1 MSLAHNDELLS
12 FGRIKCFPQFFLSSC
27 NSFLRGFFKRL
38 KCQIRLRIVYCKI
51 SLLFFSPSVKN
62 IEQNVHRGH
71 ESSHE
76 FPQCLEIN
84 TFVNMLESKVPSNLN
99 GISRSNWT

>member
-12 FGRIKCFPQFFLSSC
+12 FGRIKWFPQFFLSSR
-27 NSFLRGFFKRL
+27 NSFLRVFL
-38 KCQIRLRIVYCKI
+38 KIEMSNKI
-51 SLLFFSPSVKN
+51 KHCLLQNKPPLFSPSVIN

-84 TFVNMLESKVPSNLN
+84 TFINMLESKVPSNLN